1 MYEKLFYKVIP
12 NCFNLICPSFST
24 DMLLW
29 LAIGLGFSCQH
40 QADQPSRSITT
51 WEIYRG
57 TEDAHQFSDLNQV
70 NKENVHLL
78 EPAWIFRTGDNTE
91 RAPMECN
98 PIIIDKTMYLTSA
111 ALDLIAVNALTGKPV
126 WRFKT
131 AEKNSG
137 VNRGV
142 TYFDDG
148 EGGRLFFAVDYKL
161 YALHAETGL
170 LVTSFGSDGWID
182 LRRDLGKDPA
192 SLSVTLTSPAAI
204 YENLLILG
212 SATGEGYD
220 ASPGHLRAYNVFS
233 GELEWIFHTIPQ
245 PGQFGYDTWHWVEG
259 ENYGGTNNWGGLSI
273 DKKKGWVY
281 AALGSPVYDFYGAN
295 RKGANLYGN
304 SIVAL
309 DAKTGAKQWNYQ
321 TVKHDIWDYDLPAAP
336 TLVDLEVEGKPL
348 HALIQPT
355 KTGELI
361 LLDRYTGRPL
371 LNPEEKSVP
380 ASNVPGEE
388 AFPTQAFDQ
397 GILVVRQ
404 EFDSTTIT
412 NISPEAADYVKRE
425 MRKYRNEGM
434 YTPPSME
441 GTLTMPATRG
451 GILWGGLSYDRHNNM
466 IYVNANEIPMILQ
479 MKKVEEAG
487 EKGALSGYA
496 VYMTNCASC
505 HGSNKEGQKDS
516 YPSLRN
522 LEEKL
527 SDTEIH
533 SIIEKGKGLMPAFA
547 QLDEAEIDAL
557 LAFLKDST
565 AGSEK
570 DPPSAA
576 KNIERYVLNGYR
588 LFTDQD
594 GFPANRPPWGTLNA
608 VDLTTMTVKWKVP
621 LGTYPELKK
630 KGIADTGTQNFG
642 GCVATAG
649 GLVFIGGSA
658 DEMFRAFDAE
668 TGEVLWEY
676 KLSAG
681 GYAVPSV
688 YQVDGKQYV
697 VIAAGGGNRL
707 GTPTGDAFYAFAL
720 PDKVLSQ
727 ALDPDAE
734 VY

>member
-1 MYEKLFYKVIP
+1 
-12 NCFNLICPSFST
+12 
-24 DMLLW
+24 
-29 LAIGLGFSCQH
+29 
-40 QADQPSRSITT
+40 ADQPSRSITT

-304 SIVAL
+304 SIVAV
-309 DAKTGAKQWNYQ
+309 DGKTGAKQWNYQ
-321 TVKHDIWDYDLPAAP
+321 TVKHDIWDYDRPAAP

-348 HALIQPT
+348 HALIQP
-355 KTGELI
+355 
-361 LLDRYTGRPL
+361 
-371 LNPEEKSVP
+371 
-380 ASNVPGEE
+380 
-388 AFPTQAFDQ
+388 
-397 GILVVRQ
+397 
-404 EFDSTTIT
+404 
-412 NISPEAADYVKRE
+412 
-425 MRKYRNEGM
+425 
-434 YTPPSME
+434 
-441 GTLTMPATRG
+441 
-451 GILWGGLSYDRHNNM
+451 
-466 IYVNANEIPMILQ
+466 
-479 MKKVEEAG
+479 
-487 EKGALSGYA
+487 
-496 VYMTNCASC
+496 
-505 HGSNKEGQKDS
+505 
-516 YPSLRN
+516 
-522 LEEKL
+522 
-527 SDTEIH
+527 
-533 SIIEKGKGLMPAFA
+533 
-547 QLDEAEIDAL
+547 
-557 LAFLKDST
+557 
-565 AGSEK
+565 
-570 DPPSAA
+570 
-576 KNIERYVLNGYR
+576 
-588 LFTDQD
+588 
-594 GFPANRPPWGTLNA
+594 
-608 VDLTTMTVKWKVP
+608 
-621 LGTYPELKK
+621 
-630 KGIADTGTQNFG
+630 
-642 GCVATAG
+642 
-649 GLVFIGGSA
+649 
-658 DEMFRAFDAE
+658 
-668 TGEVLWEY
+668 
-676 KLSAG
+676 
-681 GYAVPSV
+681 
-688 YQVDGKQYV
+688 
-697 VIAAGGGNRL
+697 
-707 GTPTGDAFYAFAL
+707 
-720 PDKVLSQ
+720 
-727 ALDPDAE
+727 
-734 VY
+734 